1 MNFLGM
7 GPMEVIIVLLVAFIF
22 LGPERMIDAARML
35 GKGMSEL
42 RRFAAELPSLDDL
55 GREDIVPDAGR
66 PGHNPAGKGAH
77 ESQPSQTSAQSDGT
91 SPGSPEANG
100 DDAGS
105 EAPVAFKRG
114 EPAQDLSDGAGEI
127 AAPEEKRWGRQA
139 PITEHILELRRRLMW
154 SAIAVLVATGIA
166 FAFHQQILSLLMAP
180 AQGFTDIPNQKPI
193 YTDLTEFIGIAMKA
207 SLLVGLFASL
217 PFVLF
222 QVVMFVAPGLTPAE
236 RRYLYLL
243 MPLMLLS
250 FVVGAAFGYRV
261 LFPPAVHFLLTFGS
275 DVATPFIRIGNYVNL
290 MISLLF
296 WMGVVFE
303 TPVVLFFLAKI
314 GVVTPQFLAK
324 QRRYA
329 LVIAFILGAL
339 ITPTFDPINQALVAV
354 PVYILYEIS
363 IWLTKLARPA
373 RKGRELEP
381 NAER

>member
-1 MNFLGM
+1 M
-7 GPMEVIIVLLVAFIF
+7 
-22 LGPERMIDAARML
+22 
-35 GKGMSEL
+35 
-42 RRFAAELPSLDDL
+42 
-55 GREDIVPDAGR
+55 
-66 PGHNPAGKGAH
+66 
-77 ESQPSQTSAQSDGT
+77 
-91 SPGSPEANG
+91 
-100 DDAGS
+100 
-105 EAPVAFKRG
+105 
-114 EPAQDLSDGAGEI
+114 
-127 AAPEEKRWGRQA
+127 GRQA